1 MSQVTKDRFSLK
13 RLVAGPYRLTWS
25 GVGDFLLILAGGFL
39 QALAIRLFLV
49 PSNLVSG
56 GISGLAQLVYY
67 YTGFPIGVM
76 IFAGNLPLFL
86 LGWRF
91 LGGPRFALRTALAV
105 AAVSIFTDLLAP
117 FLPSGGLTPD
127 LVLNSLYGAVISGVG
142 YGLVYRGR
150 GTSGGT
156 DILARILNHWRG
168 ISISQGYL
176 LTDTAVI
183 LLAGL
188 SFGWEK
194 ALYAMI
200 VLYASGIAAEAISEG
215 SNVARTAMI
224 VTSQPEGIARRI
236 LEDMERGVTVLS
248 GRGAYT
254 GAERDVLYVV
264 VARSEVPQIKALVH
278 EEDPQ
283 AFMVIGQAHE
293 ALGEG
298 FRPLKA

>member
-1 MSQVTKDRFSLK
+1 
-13 RLVAGPYRLTWS
+13 
-25 GVGDFLLILAGGFL
+25 
-39 QALAIRLFLV
+39 
-49 PSNLVSG
+49 
-56 GISGLAQLVYY
+56 
-67 YTGFPIGVM
+67 
-76 IFAGNLPLFL
+76 
-86 LGWRF
+86 
-91 LGGPRFALRTALAV
+91 
-105 AAVSIFTDLLAP
+105 
-117 FLPSGGLTPD
+117 
-127 LVLNSLYGAVISGVG
+127 
-142 YGLVYRGR
+142 
-150 GTSGGT
+150 
-156 DILARILNHWRG
+156 
-168 ISISQGYL
+168 L

-224 VTSQPEGIARRI
+224 VTTQPEGIARRI

-254 GAERDVLYVV
+254 GAARDVLYVV